1 MRIGILSD
9 IHDNIWALETAL
21 VTLKD
26 ANALFGLGDYCAP
39 FTVAAIGE
47 AFARPV
53 HLVWGNNDGDKV
65 AIVRNAAPHSQIT
78 FHGEWAR
85 LELGGRTIALVH
97 DPAMGEALAQ
107 GGRFDLVCHGHNH
120 QRSISKIG
128 ATLLVNPGEVMGRFG
143 VRSVA
148 LYDTD
153 AHEAEIIT
161 F

>member
-9 IHDNIWALETAL
+9 IHDNIWALEAAL
-21 VTLKD
+21 RTLED
-26 ANALFGLGDYCAP
+26 ADALLGLGDYCAP

-47 AFARPV
+47 AFSRSV
-53 HLVWGNNDGDKV
+53 HLVWGNNDGDKL
-65 AIVRNAAPHSQIT
+65 AIVRNAESHPHIT
-78 FHGEWAR
+78 FHGEWAN

-97 DPAMGEALAQ
+97 DPALGEALAQ

-120 QRSISKIG
+120 QRSINTVG
-128 ATLLVNPGEVMGRFG
+128 ETLLVNPGEVMGRFG

-148 LYDTD
+148 FYDTD
-153 AHEAEIIT
+153 DEQAEIIT